1 MISFLWNGCSAILL
15 KLGSLNIL
23 IDPGDL
29 FSPVDLEDLLGKGG
43 TIDIV
48 MYTHEHTG
56 HFDPSFLRR
65 IVSEYDPYIVAN
77 KGVFRSIGRW
87 ADRSRSRSKIVKLK
101 GGEMISLLEGKIHA
115 LRSVHPGIHPL
126 VFLIEFH
133 GKAIFHGDSTGFSHA
148 FEAFSPVDL
157 AFIPAGNPSPN
168 ASPNEAIRIIK
179 ALAPKVAVPIH
190 GTDEELEEVG
200 RKVTMAGLNVRII
213 RPRKGKLIEIEI

>member
-1 MISFLWNGCSAILL
+1 MISFLWKGCSAIFL
-15 KLGSLNIL
+15 KLSNLNIL

-29 FSPVDLEDLLGKGG
+29 FSVGDLEGLLENGEG
-43 TIDIV
+43 IDIV

-56 HFDPSFLRR
+56 HFDPSLLRR
-65 IVSEYDPYIVAN
+65 IVNEYDPYIVAN
-77 KGVFRSIGRW
+77 KGVFRFVRRW
-87 ADRSRSRSKIVKLK
+87 FDRNRIMKLK
-101 GGEMISLLEGKIHA
+101 GGEVVSLLDGKIYA
-115 LRSVHPGIHPL
+115 LRAVHPGIHPI

-133 GKAIFHGDSTGFSHA
+133 GKAIFHGDSTGFSHE

-179 ALAPKVAVPIH
+179 ALIPKVAIPIH

-200 RKVTMAGLNVRII
+200 RKVAMAGLNVRVI
-213 RPRKGKLIEIEI
+213 RPKKDKLIEIEI